1 MARELYL
8 SDTSGIVVSYWL
20 LPFLDRG
27 VSEQVIS
34 LRNLSRKVDIP
45 TIRGKTGV
53 ITTYKNVVKT
63 TENYRAKW
71 L

>member
-1 MARELYL
+1 MIPVVLWFHIGYFL
-8 SDTSGIVVSYWL
+8 SWI
-20 LPFLDRG
+20 G
-27 VSEQVIS
+27 VFQNRVIS
-34 LRNLSRKVDIP
+34 LRNFSRKVDTS

-63 TENYRAKW
+63 TENYRVRW

>member
-1 MARELYL
+1 MIPVVLRFHIGYFL
-8 SDTSGIVVSYWL
+8 SWI
-20 LPFLDRG
+20 G
-27 VSEQVIS
+27 VFQNRVIS
-34 LRNLSRKVDIP
+34 LRNLSRKVDVS

>member
-1 MARELYL
+1 MIPVVLWFHIGYFL
-8 SDTSGIVVSYWL
+8 SWI
-20 LPFLDRG
+20 G
-27 VSEQVIS
+27 VFQNRVIS
-34 LRNLSRKVDIP
+34 LRNLSRKVDVS
-45 TIRGKTGV
+45 TIRGKTSV

>member
-1 MARELYL
+1 MIPVVLWFHIGYFL
-8 SDTSGIVVSYWL
+8 SWI
-20 LPFLDRG
+20 G
-27 VSEQVIS
+27 VFQNRVIS
-34 LRNLSRKVDIP
+34 LRNLSRKVDVS

>member
-1 MARELYL
+1 MIPVVLWFHIGHFL
-8 SDTSGIVVSYWL
+8 SWIGVFQNRVV
-20 LPFLDRG
+20 
-27 VSEQVIS
+27 S
-34 LRNLSRKVDIP
+34 LRNLSRKVDVS

>member
-1 MARELYL
+1 MIPVVLWFHIGYFL
-8 SDTSGIVVSYWL
+8 SWIGVFQNSVV
-20 LPFLDRG
+20 
-27 VSEQVIS
+27 S
-34 LRNLSRKVDIP
+34 LRNLSRKVDAS

-63 TENYRAKW
+63 TENYRVKW

>member
-1 MARELYL
+1 MIPVVLWFHIGYFL
-8 SDTSGIVVSYWL
+8 SWI
-20 LPFLDRG
+20 G
-27 VSEQVIS
+27 VFQNRVIS
-34 LRNLSRKVDIP
+34 LRNFSGKVDVS

-63 TENYRAKW
+63 TENYKVKW

>member
-1 MARELYL
+1 MIPVVLWFHIGYFL
-8 SDTSGIVVSYWL
+8 SWI
-20 LPFLDRG
+20 G
-27 VSEQVIS
+27 VFQNRVIS
-34 LRNLSRKVDIP
+34 LRNLSRKVDAS

>member
-1 MARELYL
+1 MVLWFHIGYFL
-8 SDTSGIVVSYWL
+8 SWI
-20 LPFLDRG
+20 G
-27 VSEQVIS
+27 VFQNRVIS
-34 LRNLSRKVDIP
+34 LRNLSRKVDVS